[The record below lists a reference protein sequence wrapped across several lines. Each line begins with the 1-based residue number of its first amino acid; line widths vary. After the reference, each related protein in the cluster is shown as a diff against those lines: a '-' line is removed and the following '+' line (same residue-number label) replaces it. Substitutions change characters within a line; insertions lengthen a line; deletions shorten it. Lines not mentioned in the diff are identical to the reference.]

1 MSTQDTQ
8 MEDKS
13 YIGSIIESY
22 HEALREYDDTFVMG
36 EDIEH
41 SMMGTTRGLV
51 TEFGEDR
58 VRDTP
63 ISEQGFTG
71 LGIGAAMAGKRPI
84 IEYQINAIPHIAM
97 DQLVN
102 NAQKLRHMTGGQVSV
117 PLTITVPS
125 SGSPGGSAGQH
136 SDDTYPQLLNFG
148 MKVVIPST
156 PYDQKGLFRSV
167 LMEDDPVVVFWPG
180 SLMGLRGEVPTEYYE
195 IPLGKADVKREGED
209 LTIVATGEHV
219 PIAQDIA
226 EDYEDKASIEV
237 VDPRTLLPLDEETI
251 FGSVKKT
258 GRVVVVDQTN
268 RYCGAAAEIGS
279 RISNQCFWYLDSP
292 VKRVTRADVPISYSP
307 PQEEYVLPDED
318 TIRQAVDDVLP

>member
-1 MSTQDTQ
+1 MATQESKT
-8 MEDKS
+8 EDKS

-22 HEALREYDDTFVMG
+22 HEALREHDDTFVIG

-41 SMMGTTRGLV
+41 AMMGTTRDLV
-51 TEFGEDR
+51 TEFGQER
-58 VRDTP
+58 VRDAP

-84 IEYQINAIPHIAM
+84 LEYQVNPIPHLAM

-102 NAQKLRHMTGGQVSV
+102 NAQKLHHMTGGQVSV

-125 SGSPGGSAGQH
+125 SGSPGGSAAQH
-136 SDDTYPQLLNFG
+136 SEDTYPQLLNFG

-156 PYDQKGLFRSV
+156 PYDQKGLFRSA
-167 LMEDDPVVVFWPG
+167 LEEDDPVIIFWPG
-180 SLMGLRGEVPTEYYE
+180 SLMGARGEVPVDYYE
-195 IPLGKADVKREGED
+195 VPLGSADVKREGED
-209 LTIVATGEHV
+209 LTIIATGKHV

-226 EDYEDKASIEV
+226 EEYDEASIEV
-237 VDPRTLLPLDEETI
+237 VDPRSLLPLDEETI
-251 FGSVKKT
+251 FESVKKT

-268 RYCGAAAEIGS
+268 RYCGAASEIGS
-279 RISNQCFWYLDSP
+279 RISNGCFWYLDTP

-318 TIRQAVDDVLP
+318 TIKRAVDDVLP

>member
-1 MSTQDTQ
+1 MSQEVI
-8 MEDKS
+8 MENKS
-13 YIGSIIESY
+13 YIGTIIESY
-22 HEALREYDDTFVMG
+22 HEALSEYDDTFVIG

-41 SMMGTTRGLV
+41 AMMGTTRDLV

-63 ISEQGFTG
+63 ISEQAFTG
-71 LGIGAAMAGKRPI
+71 LGVGAAMAGKRPI

-136 SDDTYPQLLNFG
+136 SEDAYPQLLNFG

-156 PYDQKGLFRSV
+156 PYDQKGLFRSA
-167 LMEDDPVVVFWPG
+167 LQENDPVIIFWPG
-180 SLMGLRGEVPTEYYE
+180 SLMGLRGDVPEEYYE
-195 IPLGKADVKREGED
+195 VPLGEADVKREGED

-219 PIAQDIA
+219 PIAEDVA
-226 EDYEDKASIEV
+226 EQFADEASIEV

-251 FGSVKKT
+251 FESVRKT
-258 GRVVVVDQTN
+258 GRVVIVDQTN
-268 RYCGAAAEIGS
+268 RYCGAASEIAS
-279 RISNQCFWYLDSP
+279 RISNECFWYLDAP
-292 VKRVTRADVPISYSP
+292 IKRVTRADVPISYSP

-318 TIRQAVDDVLP
+318 TIKRAVTHLLP